1 MNISAVVPVYNEVE
15 ALPQF
20 HQELTAALPRMAGMK
35 SCTSMTAVTMVP
47 ERFFGSWLMKTPG
60 FGS

>member
-20 HQELTAALPRMAGMK
+20 HQELTAALPPDGRH
-35 SCTSMTAVTMVP
+35 
-47 ERFFGSWLMKTPG
+47 EILYIDDGSDD
-60 FGS
+60 GSGKILR